1 MNVLHKPKKFKIVG
15 QGIPVIDARE
25 KVTGSLEYGVDFI
38 LPRMVHGKIKR
49 STVPHAR
56 IKRIDATRA
65 LALPGVLGVVTHEDA
80 PGLNWMGVWDNYRG
94 QILDG
99 VSRFVGDE
107 VAAVAATSVEIADA
121 ALDLIDVEYEP
132 LPAVLDVE
140 KALRDDAPQVRE
152 EGNVRDEYRV
162 VWGDLDDGEREA
174 DYVIDQ
180 EMRYKAQNYAGI
192 GRNACICSWD
202 GDQVTMWTSSQTPSE
217 LQTGIH
223 QAFGIPMSNVRVVA
237 LPSGCSFGLWWSNNF
252 MMVTALLA
260 RKARRPVKIELTSQ
274 ECMAAVK
281 RRHIE
286 ITRGRM
292 GVTKDGT
299 LTMADFSH
307 LMDNGAY
314 GFKTD
319 VYFFCCDLWGGA
331 RNGDYRVRGV
341 NTNLVTSGCMRAVG
355 DITMGLAVERLAD
368 KCAQKVN
375 MDPLEFRIK
384 NQIKSGQQLR
394 MQEPRQHM
402 KGNLTD
408 YIEGLTE
415 EQTGNW
421 PKMFHL
427 SSGSTHEL
435 LLQGAEKFRWRERWK
450 GWGVPTRVNG
460 SKRRGVGVGTGAH
473 CCGVEFGGNT
483 SSVVRMNH
491 DGSVNVFSA
500 AGRQGQGSETTLV
513 QVAAEEMGVPVE
525 KVSIVTGDTHVVPW
539 ASGSSASTTMFR
551 TGWATRE
558 ACRDAKTQLLKIAAR
573 EFFDGADFEKLD
585 IEDGII
591 HVADDPADNR
601 RIAID
606 EMMNV
611 LCSDSLSQ
619 TSVITGRPNG
629 VMPPTIAFARQWA
642 AQFAEVEVDVGTGE
656 IRITDYLAGQDSG
669 TVMNPKVLKNQV
681 IGGAIC
687 GAGFVLY
694 EGMEFDPSD
703 GRVLNDSLLDYKL
716 LRTGDFPSDVEVFF
730 VESQDPVGPF
740 GARGAGE
747 SPAAAAGPAICQA
760 VHNAIGVWVDVPMT
774 PEAVM
779 RAINEN
785 AGPKAMAS

>member
-25 KVTGSLEYGVDFI
+25 KVTGSLEYGVDFV

-56 IKRIDATRA
+56 IKRIDVARA

-99 VSRFVGDE
+99 ISRFVGDE

-140 KALRDDAPQVRE
+140 RALRDDAPQVRE

-162 VWGDLDDGEREA
+162 VWGDLEDGEREA

-192 GRNACICSWD
+192 GRNACICNWD

-223 QAFGIPMSNVRVVA
+223 QAFGNPDERRQGRCPSLWLLVRTVVEQQLHDGDGSSRQEGA
-237 LPSGCSFGLWWSNNF
+237 QTGQDRVDEPGVHGRREAPPHRDHARAHGRHEGRRADHGRLLPPDGQRRLRFQDGCLLFLLRPLGRGQERRLPRTRSQHEPRHLGLHACCRRYHDGSGGR
-252 MMVTALLA
+252 AP
-260 RKARRPVKIELTSQ
+260 RRQV
-274 ECMAAVK
+274 
-281 RRHIE
+281 
-286 ITRGRM
+286 
-292 GVTKDGT
+292 
-299 LTMADFSH
+299 
-307 LMDNGAY
+307 
-314 GFKTD
+314 
-319 VYFFCCDLWGGA
+319 
-331 RNGDYRVRGV
+331 
-341 NTNLVTSGCMRAVG
+341 
-355 DITMGLAVERLAD
+355 
-368 KCAQKVN
+368 CAEGEHGS
-375 MDPLEFRIK
+375 LEFRIK

-408 YIEGLTE
+408 YIDGLTE
-415 EQTGNW
+415 EQTGSW

-435 LLQGAEKFRWRERWK
+435 LVRGAEKFRWRERWK

-483 SSVVRMNH
+483 SSVVRVNH

-525 KVSIVTGDTHVVPW
+525 KVSIVTGDTYVVPW

-573 EFFDGADFEKLD
+573 EFFDGTDSEKLD

-591 HVADDPADNR
+591 RVADDPADNR

-606 EMMNV
+606 ELMNV

-694 EGMEFDPSD
+694 EGMEFDPGD

-716 LRTGDFPSDVEVFF
+716 LRTGDFPSDPEVFF

-785 AGPKAMAS
+785 AGPQAMAS

>member
-1 MNVLHKPKKFKIVG
+1 MGVQHLPKKLKVVG
-15 QGIPVIDARE
+15 QGVPVLDARE
-25 KVTGSLEYGVDFI
+25 KVTGTLEYGVDFAV
-38 LPRMVHGKIKR
+38 PRMVHGKILR

-56 IKRIDATRA
+56 IKSIDASKAEA
-65 LALPGVLGVVTHEDA
+65 LSGVLGVVTHEDA

-94 QILDG
+94 KVLDG
-99 VSRFVGDE
+99 TARFVGDE
-107 VAAVAATSVEIADA
+107 VAAVAATSVEIAEE
-121 ALDLIDVEYEP
+121 ALDLIEVEYEL
-132 LPAVLDVE
+132 LPAVIDVE
-140 KALRDDAPQVRE
+140 KALLADAPQVRE

-162 VWGDLDDGEREA
+162 LWGDTAEGEEES
-174 DYVIDQ
+174 DHIVEI
-180 EMRYKAQNYAGI
+180 EMRYKSQNYAGI
-192 GRNACICSWD
+192 GRNACVCDWD
-202 GDQVTMWTSSQTPSE
+202 GNRVTMWTSSQTPSE
-217 LQTGIH
+217 LQSGIH
-223 QAFGIPMSNVRVVA
+223 EAFGIPMSNVRVVA

-260 RKARRPVKIELTSQ
+260 KKIRKPVKIELTSQ

-281 RRHIE
+281 RRHME

-292 GVTKDGT
+292 GVRKDGT
-299 LTMADFSH
+299 LTLADFSH

-331 RNGDYRVRGV
+331 RNGDYRVQGV

-355 DITMGLAVERLAD
+355 DITMGLAVERSAD
-368 KCAQKVN
+368 MCAAKVD
-375 MDPLEFRIK
+375 MDPVEFRMK
-384 NQIKSGQQLR
+384 NQIKPGQQLR

-402 KGNLTD
+402 KGSLTD
-408 YIEGLTE
+408 YVDRLPA
-415 EQTGNW
+415 EQKDDW
-421 PKMFHL
+421 PEMFHL

-435 LLQGAEKFRWRERWK
+435 LLQGAEKFGWRERWK
-450 GWGVPTRVNG
+450 GWGVPTSVNG
-460 SKRRGVGVGTGAH
+460 AKRRGVGVGTGAH

-483 SSVVRMNH
+483 SSVVRVNH
-491 DGSVNVFSA
+491 DGSVNVFSSC
-500 AGRQGQGSETTLV
+500 GRQGQGSETTLS
-513 QVAAEEMGVPVE
+513 QVAAEEMGVSLDQ
-525 KVSIVTGDTHVVPW
+525 VSIVTGDTNATPW

-558 ACRDAKTQLLKIAAR
+558 ACRDAKQQLLKIAAK
-573 EFFDGADFEKLD
+573 EFFDGIDPQALG
-585 IEDGII
+585 IEDGI
-591 HVADDPADNR
+591 VQVSDDPADNR
-601 RIAID
+601 NVPLD
-606 EMMNV
+606 EMMNT

-619 TSVITGRPNG
+619 TSVITGRPNA

-642 AQFAEVEVDVGTGE
+642 AQFAEVEVDVETGE

-694 EGMEFDPSD
+694 EGMEFDQND

-716 LRTGDFPSDVEVFF
+716 LRTGDFPSDAEVFF
-730 VESQDPVGPF
+730 VESPDPVGPF

-774 PEAVM
+774 PEAVF
-779 RAINEN
+779 RALQEN
-785 AGPKAMAS
+785 GGPTAMVS